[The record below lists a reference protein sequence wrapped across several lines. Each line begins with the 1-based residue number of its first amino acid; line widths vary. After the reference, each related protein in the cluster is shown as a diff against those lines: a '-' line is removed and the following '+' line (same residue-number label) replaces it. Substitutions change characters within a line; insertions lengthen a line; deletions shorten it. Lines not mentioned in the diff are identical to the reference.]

1 LINNLKYRKKSTMS
15 RFTNLFQSSE
25 DVIEVEKVLKDEPK
39 KEQVNSK
46 EVETTVKTYKSLK
59 N

>member
-1 LINNLKYRKKSTMS
+1 MS